1 MEEDK
6 YSLEAINELIAWF
19 AAQKDLPESLDM
31 DASIHIPN
39 LKETIDGFTQM
50 SLANYE
56 NPLFRPVIKRFYK
69 LKEILENMR
78 ESQD

>member
-19 AAQKDLPESLDM
+19 AAQTDLPESMQIDES
-31 DASIHIPN
+31 AKIPN
-39 LKETIDGFTQM
+39 LKETIDGLTQT

-56 NPLFRPVIKRFYK
+56 NPLFRPAIKRFYK
-69 LKEILENMR
+69 LKEILEEMKN
-78 ESQD
+78 SK